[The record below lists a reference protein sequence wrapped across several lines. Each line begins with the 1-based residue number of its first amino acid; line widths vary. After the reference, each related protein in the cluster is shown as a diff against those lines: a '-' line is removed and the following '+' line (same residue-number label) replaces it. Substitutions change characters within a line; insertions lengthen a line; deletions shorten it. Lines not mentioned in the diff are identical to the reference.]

1 MMTNESVE
9 FVHVH
14 VPPPAGSTDTR
25 TLVLLHGTGGD
36 ERDLL
41 NIGETVA
48 PGARLLGIRGQV
60 LEGGMPRFFRRLA
73 EGVFDEADIIRRA
86 RDLVGFIA
94 VAAERYGFNR
104 SQVAALGYSNGANI
118 ASAAML
124 LHPQVFQGAVLL
136 RAMVPLQAPPLTDL
150 RSLSVL
156 VSEGELDPIVPRA
169 NAERLAAMLSTAGA
183 KVSLR
188 WEPAGHALTV
198 SDVEA
203 ARAWMAANREPV

>member
-60 LEGGMPRFFRRLA
+60 LEVGMPRFFRRLA

-94 VAAERYGFNR
+94 VAAERYGFDR

-124 LHPQVFQGAVLL
+124 LHPQVFQAAVLL

-150 RSLSVL
+150 RNLSVL

-203 ARAWMAANREPV
+203 ARTWMAAYREPG

>member
-14 VPPPAGSTDTR
+14 VPPPAGSTETR

-41 NIGETVA
+41 NVGATVV

-94 VAAERYGFNR
+94 VAAQRYGFNR
-104 SQVAALGYSNGANI
+104 SQVVALGYSNGANI

-124 LHPQVFQGAVLL
+124 LHPQVFQAAVLL
-136 RAMVPLQAPPLTDL
+136 RAMVPLQTPPLADL
-150 RSLSVL
+150 SNLCVL

-203 ARAWMAANREPV
+203 ARTWMAANREPG